1 MGLASSGWRP
11 KSLPIPLGSNFR
23 IHPMNRNPAI
33 SPLISASRLCPPVC
47 YVGIVSFVAEFNAL
61 PVPSLVRKSLTAGA
75 VPVRESLSKPRL
87 TLADFAHLISPA
99 ASAFLETLSQRS
111 HRLTQQRFG
120 KVIRLFAPLYLSNEC
135 VNNCQYCG
143 FSRDN
148 AILRVTLSLDDVT
161 REAKAL
167 QEQGFR
173 NVLLVAGEHPK
184 FVSPAYLEDCV
195 HALHEAIP
203 SVSLEVGPLETADYR
218 PLVAAGA
225 DGLVVYQET
234 YDRDVYAQMHTAG
247 PKRNFD
253 WRLETPERA
262 YAAGFRRLGISP
274 LYGLA
279 DWRFEAISVAAHA
292 DYLLRNCWKAQVT
305 ISLPRLRPCAGEF
318 QPLTHMSDRDLA
330 QLVCAFRLMFPDAG
344 LVLST
349 REPSR
354 LRDGLVPLGITMM
367 SAGSHTEP
375 GGYTGAGREKLHQ
388 TVRGRIVELASGASE
403 WAPVGRA
410 SPRAGRDATK
420 SSAHGSSAASPH
432 PLTNATGQ
440 FDIADE
446 RSPQEVADLIRRL
459 GYEPVWKDWDAA
471 LTT

>member
-1 MGLASSGWRP
+1 M
-11 KSLPIPLGSNFR
+11 
-23 IHPMNRNPAI
+23 
-33 SPLISASRLCPPVC
+33 
-47 YVGIVSFVAEFNAL
+47 SFVAEFNSL
-61 PVPSLVRKSLTAGA
+61 PVSSLVQKSLDADATA
-75 VPVRESLSKPRL
+75 VRDSLAKSRL
-87 TLADFAHLISPA
+87 SLTDFAHLISPA
-99 ASAFLETLSQRS
+99 AAASLELLSRHSHQLTLR
-111 HRLTQQRFG
+111 RFG

-135 VNNCQYCG
+135 INNCQYCG

-148 AILRVTLSLDDVT
+148 PILRVTLSLEEVK
-161 REAKAL
+161 RESRAL
-167 QEQGFR
+167 KEQGFR

-184 FVSPAYLEDCV
+184 FVPPAYLESCV
-195 HALHEAIP
+195 RALHGEIP

-234 YDRDVYAQMHTAG
+234 YDRAVYAQMHTAG

-279 DWRFEAISVAAHA
+279 DWRYEAISVAAHA
-292 DYLLRNCWKAQVT
+292 DYLLRNCWKAQLT

-318 QPLTHMSDRDLA
+318 QPLTSMSDRDLA

-354 LRDGLVPLGITMM
+354 LRDGLIPLGITLM

-375 GGYTGAGREKLHQ
+375 GGYTGAGRENLHQ
-388 TVRGRIVELASGASE
+388 TVRGRIVELASGSSE
-403 WAPVGRA
+403 WAPAGRTSA
-410 SPRAGRDATK
+410 RAGSGAPEPG
-420 SSAHGSSAASPH
+420 AGSSAASPH
-432 PLTNATGQ
+432 PRTNATGQ
-440 FDIADE
+440 FDIADD
-446 RSPQEVADLIRRL
+446 RSPGEVAELIRKL

-471 LTT
+471 LTA

>member
-1 MGLASSGWRP
+1 M
-11 KSLPIPLGSNFR
+11 
-23 IHPMNRNPAI
+23 
-33 SPLISASRLCPPVC
+33 
-47 YVGIVSFVAEFNAL
+47 SFVAEFSSL
-61 PVPSLVRKSLTAGA
+61 PVPSFVRKSLAAGA
-75 VPVRESLSKPRL
+75 TAVRESLAKPRL
-87 TLADFAHLISPA
+87 SLMDFAHLISPVA
-99 ASAFLETLSQRS
+99 AESLEELSRRS
-111 HRLTQQRFG
+111 HQMTQQRFG

-135 VNNCQYCG
+135 INNCQYCG

-148 AILRVTLSLDDVT
+148 PILRVTLSLDEVK
-161 REAKAL
+161 REAGAL
-167 QEQGFR
+167 KEQGFR

-184 FVSPAYLEDCV
+184 FVPVVYLENCV
-195 HALHEAIP
+195 RALHEDIP

-279 DWRFEAISVAAHA
+279 DWRYEAISVAAHA
-292 DYLLRNCWKAQVT
+292 DYLLRNCWKAQLT

-330 QLVCAFRLMFPDAG
+330 QLVCAFRIMFPDAG

-354 LRDGLVPLGITMM
+354 LRDGLIPLGITLM

-375 GGYTGAGREKLHQ
+375 GGYTGAGRDKLHQ
-388 TVRGRIVELASGASE
+388 TVRGRIVELASGSSE
-403 WAPVGRA
+403 WATVGRA
-410 SPRAGRDATK
+410 SSRAG
-420 SSAHGSSAASPH
+420 SHNGGSSAASPH
-432 PLTNATGQ
+432 QNQATNATGQ
-440 FDIADE
+440 FDIADA
-446 RSPQEVADLIRRL
+446 RSPGEVAELIRKL

-471 LTT
+471 LTV